1 MVTIQKWSVTG
12 VMTIPVI
19 NATINFST
27 GPSFAQA
34 MLINQG
40 ILGTNVFADAA
51 AVIVDVSDQ
60 VDTIKTSRGRNA
72 TSDVFQTGT
81 LSLRIVDE
89 NGDFNPQ
96 NTAGPYYNLLSPMR
110 KVQITAT
117 YDGVT
122 YPIFSGFITGY
133 DTVTPRNAGELAY
146 TTITAVDAMRLA
158 QNAQIS
164 TVTGAAAGNLSGT
177 RVNQIL
183 DQIAWPSTMR
193 DVDAG
198 LTTLQADPGT
208 ARTALAAMQTAT
220 TSEYGSIYVNASGS
234 FVFQDRTVTVSSV
247 ANTPT
252 VFNDDGTNIAYSNA
266 VWKLDDTLIFNSAS
280 ITATGLATQT
290 ATNTASIDKYFIHS
304 YNQQNLLMQT
314 TTVAKDY
321 ALAYVASRAETSIR
335 CDLLE
340 LDLYTN
346 NYDLGIKAALGL
358 DFFDN
363 VTITTNQPG
372 ASAITKTLQ
381 VFGVSMYIRPNNW
394 KVSFTTLEPIIDGF
408 IIGTQYGV
416 LGTNVF
422 SY

>member
-1 MVTIQKWSVTG
+1 MI
-12 VMTIPVI
+12 ID
-19 NATINFST
+19 
-27 GPSFAQA
+27 
-34 MLINQG
+34 QG
-40 ILGTNVFADAA
+40 ILGTNVFADTA
-51 AVIVDVSDQ
+51 AVIVDVSNQ
-60 VDTIKTSRGRNA
+60 VDPISTSRGRNA
-72 TSDVFQTGT
+72 ASDVFQTGT
-81 LSLRIVDE
+81 MSLRIVDE

-96 NTAGPYYNLLSPMR
+96 NTAGPYFNLLSPMR

-133 DTVTPRNAGELAY
+133 NTVTPRNAGELAY
-146 TTITAVDAMRLA
+146 TTITAVDALRLA

-164 TVTGAAAGNLSGT
+164 TVTGATAGDLSGT
-177 RVNQIL
+177 RINEIL
-183 DQIAWPSTMR
+183 DQIAWPATMR

-198 LTTLQADPGT
+198 LTTMQADPGT
-208 ARTALAAMQTAT
+208 ARTALAAMQTVT
-220 TSEYGSIYVNASGS
+220 TSEYGALYVNASGS

-247 ANTPT
+247 TNTPT
-252 VFNDDGTNIAYSNA
+252 VFNDDGTDIAYSNA

-290 ATNTASIDKYFIHS
+290 ATNATSIAKYFIHS

-314 TTVAKDY
+314 TAVALDY
-321 ALAYVASRAETSIR
+321 ARAYVASRQETTIR

-340 LDLYTN
+340 LDLYTD

-363 VTITTNQPG
+363 VTVTTNQPG
-372 ASAITKTLQ
+372 VSTITKTLQ

-408 IIGTQYGV
+408 IIGSTLYGV